1 MNPNYRIELAD
12 NNKGREKMTF
22 NNASSLDNTVIK
34 VIGVGNGGCNAVNRM
49 IEEGLENVEFIAM
62 NTDAQALS
70 RSNAPTRVVLGD
82 RVTQGLGAGTD
93 PERGAEAAREDIARI
108 EELVSGANLVFIASS
123 FGGGTGTGA
132 SPVVAE
138 AAKKAGALTIG
149 VVTKPFDYEGKLKMS
164 RAESGIDKMLTVVDS
179 LIIIPNENLYD
190 MVDMDNYS
198 YEQALSVVDD
208 ILRQGVQGI
217 SDIIT
222 QTGFINVDFAD
233 VKTMISLSNG
243 RAHLGIGVG
252 KGDERL
258 QKAITNAFENPL
270 LDVSSIKNARGIL
283 ANIVCPKDFAM
294 REYRE
299 ASKIINNYANEN
311 ANIKIGVCPKEDIK
325 DEIIVTIVATGFDA
339 NAKNDSDNKDVDENA
354 NDRFNIN
361 RSLNSS
367 SNTASKINNS
377 STSNETTNKSEN
389 IVVDMVETK
398 KVEEVQKVETPKA
411 ALNPFNDK
419 KVTET
424 VVSSNN
430 KAENISEIDDI
441 NTIVKEPEEE
451 KEVELGAASVKTEE
465 VKAIEKVQVAEEPK
479 AAAEVHKTEEIK
491 EIREEKVEVKP
502 AVSEVKTAEIKT
514 ENRVVENRPIEN
526 KTIET
531 RTVVEEKI
539 IEEERAE
546 EEDYSFENKIKNL
559 RKPLITKS
567 TRFNNNEHYAAE
579 ELSANDNSNMHNSNV
594 HTNEVERFNRTI
606 VNNNQNAAEDSL
618 RYETRNSTIHNR
630 AVEKISEE
638 MRFEDEEKTNHPHSD
653 YRRPFDIVSDD
664 YMDKHNKLGSKIGI
678 FGESSVTETDL
689 EKPAFLRR
697 QIQARN
703 TMR

>member
-1 MNPNYRIELAD
+1 MNPNYRIQLAD

-22 NNASSLDNTVIK
+22 NNSSSLDTVIK

-49 IEEGLENVEFIAM
+49 IEEGLENVEFIAL
-62 NTDAQALS
+62 NTDSQALS

-93 PERGAEAAREDIARI
+93 PEKGAEAAREDIARI

-149 VVTKPFDYEGKLKMS
+149 VVTKPFEYEGKLKMN
-164 RAESGIDKMLTVVDS
+164 RAEAGIDKMLTVVDS

-233 VKTMISLSNG
+233 VRTMISLSNG

-258 QKAITNAFENPL
+258 QKAINNAFENPL

-294 REYRE
+294 KEYRE

-311 ANIKIGVCPKEDIK
+311 ANIKIGVCPKDELK

-339 NAKNDSDNKDVDENA
+339 NAKNDFDNKDVDENA

-361 RSLNSS
+361 RSLNNSNISS
-367 SNTASKINNS
+367 DKVNNN
-377 STSNETTNKSEN
+377 TSNEANTNKLNDIVSEN
-389 IVVDMVETK
+389 
-398 KVEEVQKVETPKA
+398 KV
-411 ALNPFNDK
+411 LNDN
-419 KVTET
+419 
-424 VVSSNN
+424 VVSVSDNRV
-430 KAENISEIDDI
+430 ENISEIDDI
-441 NTIVKEPEEE
+441 NTIEKEPEEE
-451 KEVELGAASVKTEE
+451 KEVELKSSNNNVEKNVQEDNTAKENIESKEIIEKEPKEVKKEE
-465 VKAIEKVQVAEEPK
+465 VETVKNNEVEKNDVIKEQINNSFESKISNLKKPIII
-479 AAAEVHKTEEIK
+479 KTNRFSNSVTNESDNEIK
-491 EIREEKVEVKP
+491 EINDDYKDTY
-502 AVSEVKTAEIKT
+502 S
-514 ENRVVENRPIEN
+514 
-526 KTIET
+526 
-531 RTVVEEKI
+531 
-539 IEEERAE
+539 AE
-546 EEDYSFENKIKNL
+546 EF
-559 RKPLITKS
+559 T
-567 TRFNNNEHYAAE
+567 
-579 ELSANDNSNMHNSNV
+579 
-594 HTNEVERFNRTI
+594 RTI
-606 VNNNQNAAEDSL
+606 VNNNKK
-618 RYETRNSTIHNR
+618 YETKNSTISSK
-630 AVEKISEE
+630 AVEKIAEE
-638 MRFEDEEKTNHPHSD
+638 MRFDDDEKTNNPHSND
-653 YRRPFDIVSDD
+653 FKRPFDIVSDD
-664 YMDKHNKLGSKIGI
+664 YMDKHNKMGYKMSI
-678 FGESSVTETDL
+678 FGETSVDTDL